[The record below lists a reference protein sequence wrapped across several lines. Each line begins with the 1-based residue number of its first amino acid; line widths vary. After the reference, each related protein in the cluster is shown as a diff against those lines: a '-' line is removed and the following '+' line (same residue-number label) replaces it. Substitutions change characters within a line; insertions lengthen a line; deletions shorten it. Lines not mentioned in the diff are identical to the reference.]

1 MSSSVLEI
9 PHLYRVEGHGGIRV
23 TVGDQ
28 GIEDC
33 QMSIFEGSRF
43 YEALLRD
50 RKYFEV
56 PGIVCRVC
64 AICSVAHS
72 LCSTYAIEDALG
84 LAVSRPIKR
93 LRDLLNMGEFI
104 ESHALHLFCLATPD
118 YLGFSGVLEMQ
129 PQFDKEVRQ
138 ALQLKKFGNLIQ
150 ERIGGRAIHPVNVV
164 IGGVGTWPEKK
175 VFDEL
180 REGAQSALAIL
191 RQIEP
196 LIASLQQEDYATQDR
211 VYVALEGDEDGLILG
226 HGERLQA
233 SGHEPVDIHD
243 YSKYVNESVVRH
255 STAKQS
261 RFSNRPFMV
270 GSLSRMVHHSK
281 LVTGEAGQILR
292 RLMGEQPAPNP
303 LLNNAGQFVELI
315 YCCEQVIQMC
325 DELRALPT
333 QPSADP
339 YHLHPEKTV
348 RGTAAMEVPRG
359 TLFHSYEINEE
370 GHITDADIIT
380 PTAQNL
386 AQVESDI
393 AKTVQTWLDSNKDG
407 GDERLRKNLE
417 MVARAYDPCISC
429 STHLVDLT
437 VRAS

>member
-50 RKYFEV
+50 RNYFEV

-84 LAVSRPIKR
+84 LVVSRPIKR

-211 VYVALEGDEDGLILG
+211 VYVALEGDDDGLILG

-303 LLNNAGQFVELI
+303 LLNNAGQFVELV

>member
-303 LLNNAGQFVELI
+303 LLNNAGQFVELV

-370 GHITDADIIT
+370 GNITDADIIT

-393 AKTVQTWLDSNKDG
+393 AKTVQTWLDSNKEG

>member
-211 VYVALEGDEDGLILG
+211 VYVALEGDDDGLILG

-303 LLNNAGQFVELI
+303 LLNNAGQFVELV

-386 AQVESDI
+386 AQVESD
-393 AKTVQTWLDSNKDG
+393 
-407 GDERLRKNLE
+407 
-417 MVARAYDPCISC
+417 
-429 STHLVDLT
+429 
-437 VRAS
+437 

>member
-1 MSSSVLEI
+1 MPTLDI

-28 GIEDC
+28 GVEEC

-43 YEALLRD
+43 YEVLLRG
-50 RKYFEV
+50 RQYHEV
-56 PGIVCRVC
+56 PSIVCRVC
-64 AICSVAHS
+64 AICSVAHA

-84 LAVSRPIKR
+84 LAISRPIKR

-129 PQFDKEVRQ
+129 PQFDQQVKQ

-164 IGGVGTWPEKK
+164 IGGVGTWPSPK

-180 REGAQSALAIL
+180 RQGAVEALQIL
-191 RQIEP
+191 RDIEP
-196 LIASLQQEDYATQDR
+196 FVATLANGDYATQER
-211 VYVALEGDEDGLILG
+211 TYVALDCDEDGLFIG
-226 HGERLQA
+226 HGATLCA
-233 SGHEPVDIHD
+233 SGHDSRPVHD
-243 YSKYVNESVVRH
+243 YSNYVNESVVSH

-261 RFSNRPFMV
+261 NFSNKPFMV
-270 GSLSRMVHHSK
+270 GSLSRLQHHGAK
-281 LVTGEAGQILR
+281 LTGEAAR
-292 RLMGEQPAPNP
+292 VHASLMGECPAPNP
-303 LLNNAGQFVELI
+303 LLNNAGQFVELFL
-315 YCCEQVIQMC
+315 CCEETIRLC
-325 DELRALPT
+325 DELRALPP
-333 QPSADP
+333 QPTADP
-339 YHLHPEKTV
+339 YHLNPAQKS
-348 RGTAAMEVPRG
+348 RGTSALEVPRG
-359 TLFHSYEINEE
+359 TLFHSYEIDES
-370 GHITDADIIT
+370 GQITDADIIT

-393 AKTVQTWLDSNKDG
+393 AKTVQSWLDADKNG
-407 GDERLRKNLE
+407 GEETLRQHLE

-429 STHLVDLT
+429 STHLVDLK
-437 VRAS
+437 VNAS

>member
-211 VYVALEGDEDGLILG
+211 IYVALEGDDDGLILG

-303 LLNNAGQFVELI
+303 LLNNAGQFVELV

-325 DELRALPT
+325 DELRALST

-393 AKTVQTWLDSNKDG
+393 AQTVQTWLDSNKDG

>member
-28 GIEDC
+28 GVEEC

-50 RKYFEV
+50 RQYFEV

-72 LCSTYAIEDALG
+72 LCSTYAIEDALD
-84 LAVSRPIKR
+84 LQVSRPIKR

-129 PQFDKEVRQ
+129 PQFDTEVRQ
-138 ALQLKKFGNLIQ
+138 ALQLKKFGNQIQ

-164 IGGVGTWPEKK
+164 IGGVGTWPTKNTF
-175 VFDEL
+175 VEL
-180 REGAQSALAIL
+180 REEAQQALRIL
-191 RQIEP
+191 RKIEP
-196 LIASLQQEDYATQDR
+196 LVASLQQEDYATQDR
-211 VYVALEGDEDGLILG
+211 VYVALNMDEDGQFLG
-226 HGERLQA
+226 KGSTLQA
-233 SGHEPVDIHD
+233 SHHEPVDVHD
-243 YSKYVNESVVRH
+243 YSKYVNESVVKH

-270 GSLSRMVHHSK
+270 GSLSRLVHHGQR
-281 LVTGEAGQILR
+281 VPGEAGQVLK

-303 LLNNAGQFVELI
+303 LLNNAGQFVELF
-315 YCCEQVIQMC
+315 YCCEQVIRLC
-325 DELRALPT
+325 DELEALPS
-333 QPSADP
+333 QAAADP
-339 YHLHPEKTV
+339 YHLQPGKTV
-348 RGTAAMEVPRG
+348 RGTAALEVPRG
-359 TLFHSYEINEE
+359 TLFHSYEINAE
-370 GHITDADIIT
+370 GKITDADIIT

-386 AQVESDI
+386 AQVEADI
-393 AKTVQTWLDSNKDG
+393 AKTVQSWLSSGKQG
-407 GDERLRKNLE
+407 GDQQLRHQLE

-437 VRAS
+437 VHAS

>member
-175 VFDEL
+175 IFDEL

-226 HGERLQA
+226 HGDRLQA

-303 LLNNAGQFVELI
+303 LLNNAGQFVELV

>member
-129 PQFDKEVRQ
+129 PKFDKEVRQ

-175 VFDEL
+175 IFDEL

-226 HGERLQA
+226 HGDRLQA

-261 RFSNRPFMV
+261 RYSNRPFMV

-303 LLNNAGQFVELI
+303 LLNNAGQFVELV

-393 AKTVQTWLDSNKDG
+393 AKTVQTWLDSNKEG
-407 GDERLRKNLE
+407 GNERLRKNLE

>member
-1 MSSSVLEI
+1 MSSSVLKI

-50 RKYFEV
+50 RNYFEV

-175 VFDEL
+175 IFDEL

-226 HGERLQA
+226 HGDRLQA

-261 RFSNRPFMV
+261 RFSNRAFMV

-303 LLNNAGQFVELI
+303 LLNNAGQFVELV

-370 GHITDADIIT
+370 GYITDADIIT

>member
-50 RKYFEV
+50 RNYFEV

-175 VFDEL
+175 IFDEL

-226 HGERLQA
+226 HGDRLQA

-303 LLNNAGQFVELI
+303 LLNNAGQFVELV

-370 GHITDADIIT
+370 GNITDADIIT

-393 AKTVQTWLDSNKDG
+393 AKTVQTWLDSNKEG

>member
-1 MSSSVLEI
+1 
-9 PHLYRVEGHGGIRV
+9 
-23 TVGDQ
+23 
-28 GIEDC
+28 
-33 QMSIFEGSRF
+33 
-43 YEALLRD
+43 
-50 RKYFEV
+50 
-56 PGIVCRVC
+56 
-64 AICSVAHS
+64 
-72 LCSTYAIEDALG
+72 
-84 LAVSRPIKR
+84 
-93 LRDLLNMGEFI
+93 MGEFI

-175 VFDEL
+175 IFDEL

-196 LIASLQQEDYATQDR
+196 LIASLQQENYATQDR
-211 VYVALEGDEDGLILG
+211 VYVALEGDDDGLILG

-303 LLNNAGQFVELI
+303 LLNNAGQFVELV

>member
-211 VYVALEGDEDGLILG
+211 IYVALEGDDDGLILG

-281 LVTGEAGQILR
+281 LVTGEAGEILQ

-303 LLNNAGQFVELI
+303 LLNNAGQFVELV

-370 GHITDADIIT
+370 GNITDADIIT

-393 AKTVQTWLDSNKDG
+393 AKTVQTWLDSNKEG

>member
-1 MSSSVLEI
+1 
-9 PHLYRVEGHGGIRV
+9 
-23 TVGDQ
+23 
-28 GIEDC
+28 
-33 QMSIFEGSRF
+33 
-43 YEALLRD
+43 
-50 RKYFEV
+50 
-56 PGIVCRVC
+56 
-64 AICSVAHS
+64 
-72 LCSTYAIEDALG
+72 
-84 LAVSRPIKR
+84 
-93 LRDLLNMGEFI
+93 
-104 ESHALHLFCLATPD
+104 
-118 YLGFSGVLEMQ
+118 
-129 PQFDKEVRQ
+129 
-138 ALQLKKFGNLIQ
+138 
-150 ERIGGRAIHPVNVV
+150 
-164 IGGVGTWPEKK
+164 
-175 VFDEL
+175 
-180 REGAQSALAIL
+180 
-191 RQIEP
+191 
-196 LIASLQQEDYATQDR
+196 
-211 VYVALEGDEDGLILG
+211 
-226 HGERLQA
+226 
-233 SGHEPVDIHD
+233 
-243 YSKYVNESVVRH
+243 
-255 STAKQS
+255 
-261 RFSNRPFMV
+261 MV

-303 LLNNAGQFVELI
+303 LLNNAGQFVELV

>member
-196 LIASLQQEDYATQDR
+196 LIASLQQENYATQDR
-211 VYVALEGDEDGLILG
+211 IYVALEGDDDGLILG

-281 LVTGEAGQILR
+281 LVTGEAGEILR

-325 DELRALPT
+325 DELQALPI

-370 GHITDADIIT
+370 GNITDADIIT

-393 AKTVQTWLDSNKDG
+393 AKTVQTWLDSNKEG

>member
-50 RKYFEV
+50 RNYFEV

-175 VFDEL
+175 IFDEL

-226 HGERLQA
+226 HGDRLQA

-303 LLNNAGQFVELI
+303 LLNNAGQFVELV

>member
-175 VFDEL
+175 IFDEL

-211 VYVALEGDEDGLILG
+211 VYVALEGDDDGLILG

-303 LLNNAGQFVELI
+303 LLNNAGQFVELV